1 MKKMFSKENNAI
13 GIVSSVICL
22 IIAFLAEVL
31 SDDFEWWKYWLIAF
45 VIILVGS
52 LVLMLINYL
61 ILSNKNLVFKLKESE
76 IDNLICTN
84 IEFIHEIENNNF
96 LSINKKYYALRLVE
110 NIESLLVLF
119 LKNDGT
125 TKTKS

>member
-1 MKKMFSKENNAI
+1 MFSKENNAI